1 MKMLDFK
8 MGKMYIKHVDML
20 MNYETYMPNKSV
32 QIRGQAKNKVINS
45 GSINVEIYRT
55 DMNHTDTSTHK
66 MTETST
72 RKTIKKEPSKLTTN
86 VQGEF

>member
-32 QIRGQAKNKVINS
+32 QIRRQAKNKVINS
-45 GSINVEIYRT
+45 GSINVEISRT
-55 DMNHTDTSTHK
+55 DMNHTDTSTH
-66 MTETST
+66 
-72 RKTIKKEPSKLTTN
+72 
-86 VQGEF
+86 